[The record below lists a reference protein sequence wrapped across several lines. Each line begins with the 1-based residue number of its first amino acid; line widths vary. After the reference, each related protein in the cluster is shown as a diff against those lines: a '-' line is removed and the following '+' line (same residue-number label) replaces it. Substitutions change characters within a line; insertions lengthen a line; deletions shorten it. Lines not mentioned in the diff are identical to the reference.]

1 LLNQLRRNSILL
13 FALLVFCS
21 RVPSVSAADQRLT
34 FENDIRPIFKAY
46 CFHCHGEE
54 KELSGELDLR
64 LQRLIVKGG
73 ESGETI
79 VAGKHAE
86 SLLFQYVESGEM
98 PPDEKQRLKPEEV
111 ELIAKWIDLG
121 APTAGPEPTGDI
133 KPGDFLITRN
143 ERSHWA
149 FRPIKKAAIPVV
161 VALTKKQ
168 TENEINP
175 IDAFIAR
182 KLKEKGLW
190 FSQSADRLTLIRRAA
205 YDLTGLPP
213 SPEELK
219 QYLADQSPDA
229 YEKMIDRL
237 LESPHYGERWTRH
250 WLDVAGYADSEGY
263 NDKDIIRA
271 DAWHYR
277 DYVIRSLNADK
288 PWDQF
293 IIEQLAG
300 DELVKATHA
309 SAQKLVDGDV
319 AKRDKLT
326 ATGFLRLAPDGTGSS
341 PMDPAIAR
349 NQVITESVK
358 IISSSLL
365 GMTIG
370 CAECHHHRFD
380 PIPQQDFYR
389 LRAVIAPVFDHEKWR
404 VPTNRRAALMSE
416 ADKAKAAELSAK
428 VKKLDEQH
436 NQKKAEVTR
445 LIFERVLKEVPEAER
460 EQAKS
465 IYETERKKR
474 TAEQAEFLKKKYPM
488 LDLLAP
494 GNLHLFIARYK
505 DGNELKKQF
514 EDVKAE
520 ADKIRAQI
528 PKPEYIRI
536 ATEDPQHI
544 PDTFVFYRG
553 DISSPEPDKMVPG
566 GLTVIGS
573 ESQNR
578 FPLNN
583 PELPTSGRRLAF
595 ARYLTNGK
603 HPLVAR
609 VLMNRF
615 WMHHF
620 GQAFVDSTGDF
631 GSRAN
636 PPSHPELLD
645 WLASDFM
652 GNGWQL
658 KRIHRLIMTSRTYR
672 QTSTSHSEQAASVDA
687 DNRLLWRMNLRRLEA
702 EAIRDAILAVSGEL
716 NRSQFGEPVPV
727 SLSDSGII
735 TVGAGKVSEDR
746 RELKRSIY
754 VQVRR
759 TQPVTMLNAFDAPNM
774 EPNCERRVSST
785 VATQS
790 LALLN
795 SEFIRL
801 QSVAFAKRV
810 LSTAGKEADDT
821 TLIKTAWE
829 LALSSQPSETG
840 MLALQKHMQLQL
852 KEYQAR
858 KVKAPRQEALTSLCH
873 VLLGTNQ
880 FLYVE

>member
-1 LLNQLRRNSILL
+1 MLKRLNSLLL
-13 FALLVFCS
+13 FALLVFVC
-21 RVPSVSAADQRLT
+21 RVPCATASEQGVT
-34 FENDIRPIFKAY
+34 FEKDIRPIFKAY

-54 KELSGELDLR
+54 KELSGALDLR
-64 LQRLIVKGG
+64 LQRLILKGG

-79 VAGKHAE
+79 VSGKHAE
-86 SLLFQYVESGEM
+86 SLLYQYVESGEM
-98 PPDEKQRLKPEEV
+98 PPDEKLQLKPEEV
-111 ELIAKWIDLG
+111 ALIAKWIDQG
-121 APTAGPEPTGDI
+121 AKTAGPEPKGDI
-133 KPGDFLITRN
+133 KPGDFLITED

-149 FRPIKKAAIPVV
+149 FRPIKKPALPVV
-161 VALTKKQ
+161 TEFKKEKTK
-168 TENEINP
+168 TAINP

-190 FSQSADRLTLIRRAA
+190 FSKSADRLTLIRRAA

-213 SPEELK
+213 SPEALK
-219 QYLADQSPDA
+219 TYLADQSPNA
-229 YEKMIDRL
+229 YEKMIDGL
-237 LESPHYGERWTRH
+237 LESPHYGERWARH

-263 NDKDIIRA
+263 NDKDLIRP

-293 IIEQLAG
+293 LVEQLAG

-309 SAQKLVDGDV
+309 SAQKIIDEDV
-319 AKRDKLT
+319 ANRDKLT

-341 PMDPAIAR
+341 PMDPALAR

-389 LRAVIAPVFDHEKWR
+389 LRAVIAPVYDHEKWR
-404 VPTNRRAALMSE
+404 VPTNRRAALLSKE
-416 ADKAKAAELSAK
+416 DKAKSAELTAK
-428 VKKLDEQH
+428 VKTLDQ
-436 NQKKAEVTR
+436 QSRDKKAEVTHQ
-445 LIFERVLKEVPEAER
+445 IFERVLKEVPEAER
-460 EQAKS
+460 EQARTA
-465 IYETERKKR
+465 YETDRKKR
-474 TAEQAEFLKKKYPM
+474 SAEQAEFLKKKYPM

-494 GNLHLFIARYK
+494 GNLHLFLARYK
-505 DGNELKKQF
+505 DGNDLKKQY
-514 EDVKAE
+514 EDIKAE

-536 ATEDPQHI
+536 ATEDTQHV

-553 DISSPEPDKMVPG
+553 DISSPESDKIVPG
-566 GLTVIGS
+566 GLTVFGS
-573 ESQNR
+573 ESQNQI
-578 FPLNN
+578 PINN
-583 PELPTSGRRLAF
+583 PDLPTSGRRLAF
-595 ARYLTNGK
+595 AQYLTNGK

-636 PPSHPELLD
+636 PPTHPELLD

-652 GNGWQL
+652 EHGWQM

-672 QTSTSHSEQAASVDA
+672 QTSTALSEKAASIDA

-716 NRSQFGEPVPV
+716 NRSPFGEPVPV

-735 TVGAGKVSEDR
+735 TVGAGKLSKDR

-795 SEFIRL
+795 SEFIRQ
-801 QSVAFAKRV
+801 QSEAFAKRV
-810 LSTAGKEADDT
+810 LTTAGKEADNS
-821 TLIKTAWE
+821 TLIKKAWE
-829 LALSSQPSETG
+829 LALSCQPSSTE
-840 MLALQKHMQLQL
+840 MQVLQNYMQLQL
-852 KEYQAR
+852 KEYEAR
-858 KVKAPRQEALTSLCH
+858 KVKSPRQEALTSLCH
-873 VLLGTNQ
+873 VLFGTNQ